1 MRQRSLIWGM
11 RRILYRFT
19 LDPVVPDHLD
29 ELKKINAEY
38 LSHFK
43 AFAARSQESSD
54 ISYELQALKGKRSRA
69 ASAQRTRLKE
79 RQTQITFDL
88 EKSKATMFRAAKIL
102 DSLGPKDQD
111 QVRAL
116 SLGVIKDLES
126 YRKHQTMLRERFG
139 LY

>member
-29 ELKKINAEY
+29 RLKKINAEY
-38 LSHFK
+38 LAHFK

-54 ISYELQALKGKRSRA
+54 ISYELQALKGKRSTA
-69 ASAQRTRLKE
+69 ATAQRTRLKE
-79 RQTQITFDL
+79 RQTQITLDRDM
-88 EKSKATMFRAAKIL
+88 SKATMLRAAEIL

>member
-29 ELKKINAEY
+29 RLKKINAEY
-38 LSHFK
+38 LAHFK
-43 AFAARSQESSD
+43 AFAARSQESSY
-54 ISYELQALKGKRSRA
+54 ISYELQALKGKRSRGA
-69 ASAQRTRLKE
+69 TARRARLKE
-79 RQTQITFDL
+79 RQTQITLDRDM
-88 EKSKATMFRAAKIL
+88 SKATMLRAAEIL
-102 DSLGPKDQD
+102 DSLGPKD

-126 YRKHQTMLRERFG
+126 HRRHQTILRERFG

>member
-1 MRQRSLIWGM
+1 MDRIFTNRGSVSELP
-11 RRILYRFT
+11 RR
-19 LDPVVPDHLD
+19 DHLD

-126 YRKHQTMLRERFG
+126 YRRHQTILRERFG

>member
-1 MRQRSLIWGM
+1 M
-11 RRILYRFT
+11 RRDRIFT
-19 LDPVVPDHLD
+19 NRGPLSELPRRDHLD

-38 LSHFK
+38 LAHFK
-43 AFAARSQESSD
+43 AFAARSQEWSD
-54 ISYELQALKGKRSRA
+54 ISYELQALKAKRFRA
-69 ASAQRTRLKE
+69 ATVRGTRLKE

-88 EKSKATMFRAAKIL
+88 EMSMATILRAAKIL

-126 YRKHQTMLRERFG
+126 HRRHQTILRERFG
-139 LY
+139 L